1 MKNKI
6 RKLSYLKDTLANSYQ
21 NFSTFT
27 PHKKFCYIH
36 LDSYMKIA
44 VAPTSKAVFTI
55 HPTLPACPSLL
66 PWQLQSTQSLSLVA
80 RQAIAPTT
88 KSRYVY
94 CKLRSCAIAKS
105 YCTVQLTIVR
115 KRPEVSVGWIVEQ
128 ERWSPKAPSK
138 KKAPK
143 F

>member
-94 CKLRSCAIAKS
+94 CKLRSCLLLHRAINHGVWKRCEKVKCKS
-105 YCTVQLTIVR
+105 EIV
-115 KRPEVSVGWIVEQ
+115 KSLGL
-128 ERWSPKAPSK
+128 K
-138 KKAPK
+138 KII
-143 F
+143 